1 MKKKLLLL
9 LVAVLLVAVLTLWCF
24 AEDVYFPHIDDTAG
38 QVVSTVELTSIDY
51 PEMIKIDGKQIGTEI
66 VSSSGRSRTQVTLTG
81 VYAKCSFGGV
91 INVIKTDYVVRVLDE
106 TGNLYWVW
114 ATNLGFEY

>member
-9 LVAVLLVAVLTLWCF
+9 LVAVLLVALWCF

-38 QVVSTVELTSIDY
+38 SIMETVELTSIDY
-51 PEMIKIDGKQIGTEI
+51 PEMIKIDGKQIGIKRLSE
-66 VSSSGRSRTQVTLTG
+66 GTQVTLTG

>member
-1 MKKKLLLL
+1 MKKKLLL
-9 LVAVLLVAVLTLWCF
+9 LVAVLLAVLTLWCF

-38 QVVSTVELTSIDY
+38 SIMETVELTSIDY
-51 PEMIKIDGKQIGTEI
+51 PEMIKIDGKQIGIKRLSE
-66 VSSSGRSRTQVTLTG
+66 GTQVTLTG
-81 VYAKCSFGGV
+81 VYAKCCFGGV

>member
-9 LVAVLLVAVLTLWCF
+9 LVAVLLVAWCF

-38 QVVSTVELTSIDY
+38 QVVSTVEPSIDY
-51 PEMIKIDGKQIGTEI
+51 PEMIKIDGKQIGIKRLSE
-66 VSSSGRSRTQVTLTG
+66 GTQVTLTG

>member
-38 QVVSTVELTSIDY
+38 SIMETVELTSIDY
-51 PEMIKIDGKQIGTEI
+51 PEMIKIDGKQIGIKRLSE
-66 VSSSGRSRTQVTLTG
+66 GTQVTLTG

>member
-1 MKKKLLLL
+1 MKKKLLL
-9 LVAVLLVAVLTLWCF
+9 LVAVLLAVLTLWCF

-38 QVVSTVELTSIDY
+38 SIMETVELTSIDY
-51 PEMIKIDGKQIGTEI
+51 PEMIKIDGKQIGIKRLSE
-66 VSSSGRSRTQVTLTG
+66 GTQVTLTG

-91 INVIKTDYVVRVLDE
+91 INVIKTDYVVRVFDE

>member
-1 MKKKLLLL
+1 MKKKLLL
-9 LVAVLLVAVLTLWCF
+9 LVAVLLAVLTLWCL

-38 QVVSTVELTSIDY
+38 SIMETVELTSIDY
-51 PEMIKIDGKQIGTEI
+51 PEMIKIDGKQIGIKRLSE
-66 VSSSGRSRTQVTLTG
+66 GTQVTLTG